1 MTAGHC
7 ADAVH
12 EIRLGL
18 HNIIDDIFNDI
29 TNVTYESFVIQDS
42 VLHPRAQALLDLQ
55 NGLSAVGIPFDEYDF
70 FLIKFY
76 GRSELQPVTL
86 NSDPNVPNRA
96 KEELLVTGWGV
107 TNPSTTTIL
116 SDVLQEAVVG
126 YVPNEEC
133 VLITGN
139 STDGQFIDYM
149 SRIAPV
155 NLCALGNGTDS
166 CQGDSGGPIMV
177 NPTSTDPSKDVQVGV
192 VSFGFDCGD
201 PVFPGVYARVSYVA
215 PWIRETVCKLSEDP
229 PAQFGCPTKWRYP
242 DNTSNFAKVYVRIG
256 LDKFPSENGW
266 IIQSENEAGVF
277 ATYESFPIF
286 TYANRTLDE
295 VVTVALE
302 LPNNRQYTL
311 TVLDRMG
318 NGMCCGDYGSGSL
331 TIFQGSVDAP
341 TNVLVNETLLLFQW
355 TISFSFI
362 VGTLATPFPTVT
374 ATPTISDAPSSSP
387 TMSRPYVSIEIK
399 FDSASVESGWELEA
413 LVPNEEPV
421 LLAVRYTGAY
431 ANQSLS
437 STIIERIN
445 LLLPGGD
452 SITYRFRATD
462 ERNDGICCSH
472 GFGFYRIWY
481 GEPVIGFVVAEIDQ
495 FFIEKYV
502 DFVVSDKSGA
512 SGENRSDQGATPT
525 VPTSNA
531 GFLGLFPILLTI
543 ASLILMTPIFR

>member
-18 HNIIDDIFNDI
+18 HNIFNI
-29 TNVTYESFVIQDS
+29 NTNAIYESYVIQDS
-42 VLHPRAQALLDLQ
+42 VLHPRAQALFDLQ
-55 NGLSAVGIPFDEYDF
+55 NGSSAIDVSFDEYDF
-70 FLIKFY
+70 FLIKLY
-76 GRSELQPVTL
+76 GRSELQPVML
-86 NSDPNVPNRA
+86 NLDPSVPNRA
-96 KEELLVTGWGV
+96 NEELLVTGWGV
-107 TNPSTTTIL
+107 TIPSETAVL
-116 SDVLQEAVVG
+116 SDILKEAVVG

-133 VLITGN
+133 ILIKGN
-139 STDGQFIDYM
+139 STNGQFVDYM
-149 SRIAPV
+149 NRIAPV

-177 NPTSTDPSKDVQVGV
+177 NPLSTDPSKDVQVGV
-192 VSFGFDCGD
+192 VSFGFNCGD
-201 PVFPGVYARVSYVA
+201 LIFPGVNARVSYVA

-229 PAQFGCPTKWRYP
+229 PARFDCPVKSIYP
-242 DNTSNFAKVYVRIG
+242 DDSSNFAKVYIRIG

-266 IIQSENEAGVF
+266 IIQSKNDAGVLT
-277 ATYESFPIF
+277 TYKSVPIL

-295 VVTVALE
+295 VVTVALQ
-302 LPNNRQYTL
+302 LPDNRQYTL

-331 TIFQGSVDAP
+331 SIFQGSVDAP
-341 TNVLVNETLLLFQW
+341 TNILVNETLLLFEW

-362 VGTLATPFPTVT
+362 VGTLATPAPTVT
-374 ATPTISDAPSSSP
+374 ASPTISDVPSSSP

-399 FDSASVESGWELEA
+399 FDSASVESGWDLEA

-421 LLAVRYTGAY
+421 PLAVRFTGAY

-437 STIIERIN
+437 STVVERVN
-445 LLLPGGD
+445 LLLPRRD
-452 SITYRFRATD
+452 PITYRFRATD
-462 ERNDGICCSH
+462 ERNDGICCSR

-481 GEPVIGFVVAEIDQ
+481 GEPEIGIVVAEIDR

-502 DFVVSDKSGA
+502 DFTVDNNVGGA
-512 SGENRSDQGATPT
+512 SGQNRTEPGATPT
-525 VPTSNA
+525 VPSSSA
-531 GFLGLFPILLTI
+531 GPIGSLSTLLTI
-543 ASLILMTPIFR
+543 ASLTLLIHSLR